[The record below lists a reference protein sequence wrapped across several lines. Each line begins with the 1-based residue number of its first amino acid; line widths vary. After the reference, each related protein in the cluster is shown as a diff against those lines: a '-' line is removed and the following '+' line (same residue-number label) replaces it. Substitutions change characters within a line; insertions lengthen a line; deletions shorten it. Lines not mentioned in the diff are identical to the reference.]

1 MFVSRVV
8 REDEGN
14 ACSHQNQ
21 SSEKERAESGPVT
34 CFQTDT
40 RTESHGQR
48 GDGMDIL
55 RGWNT
60 TESNLSKTS
69 V

>member
-1 MFVSRVV
+1 MQSS
-8 REDEGN
+8 E
-14 ACSHQNQ
+14 SK

-48 GDGMDIL
+48 RDIL